1 MGGGKSRA
9 LTILSL
15 PELGAVVRHEVLELL
30 HRRLADGTWEPCSS
44 ATKWVMGPRVWV
56 IEVFRP
62 ILTLLLTL
70 PSLWKEAAL
79 S

>member
-30 HRRLADGTWEPCSS
+30 CRRLADSTWEPCSS
-44 ATKWVMGPRVWV
+44 ATK
-56 IEVFRP
+56 
-62 ILTLLLTL
+62 
-70 PSLWKEAAL
+70 
-79 S
+79 